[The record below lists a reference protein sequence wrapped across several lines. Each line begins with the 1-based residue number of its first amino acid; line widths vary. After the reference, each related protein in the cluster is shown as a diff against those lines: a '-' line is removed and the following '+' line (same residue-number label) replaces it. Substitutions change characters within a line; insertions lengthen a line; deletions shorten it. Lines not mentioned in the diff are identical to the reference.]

1 MRRER
6 EKARERARLL
16 FTMRSGM
23 GDSLFGGLPAPSS
36 TSSACE
42 AAATVAVAAVLP
54 KKQEAHAPAG
64 TSILKPSIKRSS
76 SGTEDEESKRVRFKT
91 TVDATE
97 EQILGAMQKIGAHI
111 GNPAKFS
118 KASKL
123 ALQLLDAGSVTK
135 DTADHFFDVLKAA
148 MLQPDRATEQTLRA
162 DYLALFDAVQEK
174 LDCFSQVHQGQI
186 EVWLLWAKVAN
197 DLYTDDT
204 FVFSKAAGRVRQAIS
219 SLSEPVV
226 KENTITD
233 NEMATADKSQDQI
246 AESICSSANNV
257 SGVDALESDPFGL
270 NALLLRKSKKDE
282 RARKRREEEAAIKR
296 AQQEIDN
303 LATEQREALL
313 ECLKIAADRYKH
325 PWAQTIIDMTVKY
338 AFDNITRFSAPQR
351 EAIEKLW
358 VSVREQ
364 QFRRKQ
370 GKSSSGKLDV
380 TAFERLQHMY
390 AGEKIS
396 IRRAVGSGGDRT
408 AEQWLG

>member
-1 MRRER
+1 
-6 EKARERARLL
+6 
-16 FTMRSGM
+16 
-23 GDSLFGGLPAPSS
+23 
-36 TSSACE
+36 
-42 AAATVAVAAVLP
+42 
-54 KKQEAHAPAG
+54 
-64 TSILKPSIKRSS
+64 
-76 SGTEDEESKRVRFKT
+76 
-91 TVDATE
+91 
-97 EQILGAMQKIGAHI
+97 MQKIGAHI